1 MGASIP
7 NCKQTVRRF
16 EESAKRLGVRSISQ
30 KELNCVS
37 IPRSSTVRIHACE
50 SAALSSR
57 PGGFGFELRSAFGV
71 SPTLEFVGR
80 QKERTAMS
88 VLRSV
93 PAISAFS
100 TLRFTLTIST
110 MPSSVHRHRVH
121 SAAASLAAKS
131 PVAEGIRNGPQR
143 NRAWQTRARS
153 HART

>member
-1 MGASIP
+1 
-7 NCKQTVRRF
+7 VRRF

-110 MPSSVHRHRVH
+110 MPSSVP
-121 SAAASLAAKS
+121 SAPGSPRRCILGRKITDCRPIKLVAAMSEQRQE
-131 PVAEGIRNGPQR
+131 PVVQKTG
-143 NRAWQTRARS
+143 
-153 HART
+153 